1 LQLLSPAELPP
12 PRDDPSNRFLADPR
26 AAAFGKRLFFETRF
40 SGPLLDETNNGEPGT
55 LGVQGETGKVAC
67 ASCHVPA
74 SGFSDTRSS
83 RAQISLASGWTHRRT
98 PSLLNVGQLTFFN
111 WDGRRDTAF
120 SQLFTPLEDPIELN
134 SSRLFMAQ
142 QVTRLYRA
150 DYQEIFGPLPS
161 LAEYPTVAAG
171 DAGCSELPT
180 GVIHGSCAKPGADDP
195 DVTRVVVN
203 LGKALEAYTRQLR
216 CGESRFD
223 RWMRGDPLALRAEEQ
238 AGAALFVGKGACDV
252 CHSGPFLSD
261 QKFHN
266 VGLHPDFTFFVEPIY
281 DAGAAEGLAA
291 ARLDPLNVQSAF
303 SDGDDGRQAGLPADL
318 TALTGA
324 FRTPSLRC
332 VSRRPSFMHTGQFR
346 SLEDVVI
353 FFNEGGNPDGYPGTS
368 ENVPRGLSASERSQ
382 LVAFLRALDGAGP
395 GAELITPPELPA
407 EPGQ

>member
-1 LQLLSPAELPP
+1 
-12 PRDDPSNRFLADPR
+12 
-26 AAAFGKRLFFETRF
+26 
-40 SGPLLDETNNGEPGT
+40 
-55 LGVQGETGKVAC
+55 
-67 ASCHVPA
+67 
-74 SGFSDTRSS
+74 
-83 RAQISLASGWTHRRT
+83 
-98 PSLLNVGQLTFFN
+98 
-111 WDGRRDTAF
+111 
-120 SQLFTPLEDPIELN
+120 
-134 SSRLFMAQ
+134 
-142 QVTRLYRA
+142 
-150 DYQEIFGPLPS
+150 
-161 LAEYPTVAAG
+161 
-171 DAGCSELPT
+171 
-180 GVIHGSCAKPGADDP
+180 
-195 DVTRVVVN
+195 
-203 LGKALEAYTRQLR
+203 
-216 CGESRFD
+216 
-223 RWMRGDPLALRAEEQ
+223 MRGDPLALGAEEQ
-238 AGAALFVGKGACDV
+238 AGAALFVGKAACDV